1 MKVTKELVALVKLCV
16 LFILNKCKAMKNT
29 NDADV
34 TNNI

>member
-1 MKVTKELVALVKLCV
+1 MKVTKELVALVKLYV
-16 LFILNKCKAMKNT
+16 SIMLNKCKAMKNT